1 LVAHGV
7 TRVGMEATGVYWKPV
22 FWVLED
28 AVGPSAGKSP
38 PAKTAPLSSHHQ
50 SPPDPAKPHVRAP
63 PRPLARLSGRP
74 RKFVDARG
82 GCAEGVRGDARSVDM
97 ELGGGFARFA
107 RIHHSG
113 PTIG

>member
-1 LVAHGV
+1 MVA
-7 TRVGMEATGVYWKPV
+7 RV
-22 FWVLED
+22 
-28 AVGPSAGKSP
+28 
-38 PAKTAPLSSHHQ
+38 SS
-50 SPPDPAKPHVRAP
+50 
-63 PRPLARLSGRP
+63 LM
-74 RKFVDARG
+74 RG